1 MPCNLEYTGQTRE
14 QEREMSENKTGVDIE
29 PVGNGLYQVTQ
40 DGKPK
45 TGPLTKTRA
54 IQEAERIERGNIMY
68 ILLLIAAILGVV
80 MFFVTKDFGQAFIYA
95 ALGFLSMGVV
105 FLLRTR

>member
-1 MPCNLEYTGQTRE
+1 MT
-14 QEREMSENKTGVDIE
+14 ENKSGVDIE

-45 TGPLTKTRA
+45 TGPLSKSKA
-54 IQEAERIERGNIMY
+54 IQEAERIERGTVLY
-68 ILLLIAAILGVV
+68 ILLLVAAILGVV
-80 MFFVTKDFGQAFIYA
+80 MFFVTKDFGQAFVYA
-95 ALGFLSMGVV
+95 ALGFLAMGVV